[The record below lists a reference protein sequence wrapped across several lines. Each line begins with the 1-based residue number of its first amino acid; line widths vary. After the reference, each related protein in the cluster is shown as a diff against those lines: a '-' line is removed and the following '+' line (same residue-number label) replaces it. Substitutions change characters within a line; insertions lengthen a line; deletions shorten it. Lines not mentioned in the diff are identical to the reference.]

1 MKAYL
6 ATLPMK
12 TWMLLLVP
20 ALAIGY
26 PVACV
31 VVPTVIR
38 VVVPEVVRSV
48 LKVI

>member
-1 MKAYL
+1 MKTYL
-6 ATLPMK
+6 ASLPVK

-26 PVACV
+26 PVARV